1 MPTDKKIIIKANELR
16 IGNYVS
22 VNGKIIKVN
31 DIDEIGIN
39 SFTDCDFESV
49 DYGGYFDV
57 NKVNNPRHSVYLIEP
72 IPLTDDRLL
81 KFGFKKEEFWED
93 YILEKE
99 VFFQDDDCF
108 GLIKCLDSFKFC
120 VDSETGFNTIN
131 EKSYNYL
138 HEIQNLYFDLKNT
151 E

>member
-1 MPTDKKIIIKANELR
+1 LEGETYSVVGIGYDEYGYPTITTDEFETISQDATQVKPVLITNE
-16 IGNYVS
+16 
-22 VNGKIIKVN
+22 K
-31 DIDEIGIN
+31 
-39 SFTDCDFESV
+39 
-49 DYGGYFDV
+49 
-57 NKVNNPRHSVYLIEP
+57 
-72 IPLTDDRLL
+72 LL
-81 KFGFKKEEFWED
+81 ELGFKKEEFWED
-93 YILEKE
+93 YILKKE

-108 GLIKCLDSFKFC
+108 GLIKCLECFKFC

>member
-1 MPTDKKIIIKANELR
+1 MPINIKELR
-16 IGNYVS
+16 IGNAIQNLEGETYS
-22 VNGKIIKVN
+22 V
-31 DIDEIGIN
+31 IGIGYDEYGYPRIT
-39 SFTDCDFESV
+39 TDEFETISQDATQV
-49 DYGGYFDV
+49 QPV
-57 NKVNNPRHSVYLIEP
+57 LITNEK
-72 IPLTDDRLL
+72 LL
-81 KFGFKKEEFWED
+81 ELGFKKEEFWED

-108 GLIKCLDSFKFC
+108 GLIKCLEGFKFC